1 MSQIASFYVLPAHL
15 AEELIAAATPQ
26 SIVTEKRVLGL
37 FPVKRTERKDGF
49 WDYLWS
55 TAKESADFE
64 YSGSV
69 FCELDL
75 FLEEKHTM
83 LFDLALREPSERL
96 SSARQS
102 SMALYDLAAAQ
113 KVIEMLERVDFSADA
128 IRRYVESEESSWTPE
143 ELTEPLQA
151 AVALTKT
158 WMKDVGAA
166 EVGLLTVG

>member
-15 AEELIAAATPQ
+15 VEELIAATIPQ
-26 SIVTEKRVLGL
+26 SIVHEKRVFGL
-37 FPVKRTERKDGF
+37 FTVKTTEQKDVF

-55 TAKESADFE
+55 IAKESANFE

-83 LFDLALREPSERL
+83 LFDLALQEPSERL
-96 SSARQS
+96 CSAR
-102 SMALYDLAAAQ
+102 SMALFDSAAAQ
-113 KVIEMLERVDFSADA
+113 KVIGMLERVDFSAES